1 MDNEYSQYFK
11 SYIYS
16 LSKNVNLFFI
26 DRPQFEF
33 WSYEPN
39 LFNETYPKFGQ
50 KKIIVTLSLLVIEIS
65 HKMNQYFKNTA

>member
-16 LSKNVNLFFI
+16 LSEKFQPLFI

-39 LFNETYPKFGQ
+39 SLNETYPKIGQ